1 MDINM
6 ENDIDYSLE
15 QRKKKYK
22 KSNAEAPAR
31 KETADKGDELIYLS
45 QIEPTDK
52 DLLASFLSDREQCS
66 ESITNQ
72 EDDTGSVLD
81 KIADLPLNENDTMI
95 ISEAE
100 QILNDD
106 YDDDVN
112 SDDLDAN
119 KFIDELLGDNDCE
132 NSCTDQLPLHGFTS
146 ISTKS
151 YCVQLLKLLRDANV
165 CKSHTKRFISLI
177 QSILPLPNN
186 LPSTLDDLLSLLNI
200 ENFFIKRSVCL
211 ICKNDLGYHEKKCTK
226 CQVEDKTMIADIYDV
241 NIRKVLTSMLKRL
254 SPSIEEYKEKRKNNI
269 DDNETKDIPFGHLY
283 RRLLEK
289 HDAENIISLILHLDG
304 IGLTRSTRLKMWLF
318 SGSLVEL
325 PPLFRYQRHN
335 MVLMS
340 IWVGYV
346 EPKPNIWLRSI
357 VSELNYMKTQGI
369 YFIFDRK
376 EFQDERSE
384 KCY

>member
-1 MDINM
+1 
-6 ENDIDYSLE
+6 
-15 QRKKKYK
+15 
-22 KSNAEAPAR
+22 
-31 KETADKGDELIYLS
+31 
-45 QIEPTDK
+45 
-52 DLLASFLSDREQCS
+52 
-66 ESITNQ
+66 
-72 EDDTGSVLD
+72 
-81 KIADLPLNENDTMI
+81 
-95 ISEAE
+95 
-100 QILNDD
+100 
-106 YDDDVN
+106 
-112 SDDLDAN
+112 
-119 KFIDELLGDNDCE
+119 
-132 NSCTDQLPLHGFTS
+132 
-146 ISTKS
+146 
-151 YCVQLLKLLRDANV
+151 
-165 CKSHTKRFISLI
+165 
-177 QSILPLPNN
+177 
-186 LPSTLDDLLSLLNI
+186 
-200 ENFFIKRSVCL
+200 
-211 ICKNDLGYHEKKCTK
+211 
-226 CQVEDKTMIADIYDV
+226 MIADIYDV